1 MHPHT
6 DTNHWSDFMSA
17 SLDHSIWFFRDFDF
31 NDWMLFSIDSPSSQ
45 NARGF
50 SRGNIFT
57 KDGILIA
64 SVAQEGLMRPIKK
77 VVMKAK
83 YDVIVVGGGAAGFF
97 TALNIKQ
104 SKPNTEVLILER
116 TKEVLSKVRVSGG
129 GRCNVTHA
137 EFIPSE
143 LINNYPRGKKELL
156 GPFHKFMTGDTMD
169 WFEKQGI
176 ELKIEDDGR
185 IFPVSD
191 SSQTIIDCF

>member
-50 SRGNIFT
+50 SRDIFT

-64 SVAQEGLMRPIKK
+64 SVAQEGLMRPIKGSYESK
-77 VVMKAK
+77 VMLLLLEEVLLA
-83 YDVIVVGGGAAGFF
+83 FF

-104 SKPNTEVLILER
+104 SKPNTEV
-116 TKEVLSKVRVSGG
+116 
-129 GRCNVTHA
+129 
-137 EFIPSE
+137 
-143 LINNYPRGKKELL
+143 
-156 GPFHKFMTGDTMD
+156 
-169 WFEKQGI
+169 
-176 ELKIEDDGR
+176 
-185 IFPVSD
+185 
-191 SSQTIIDCF
+191 